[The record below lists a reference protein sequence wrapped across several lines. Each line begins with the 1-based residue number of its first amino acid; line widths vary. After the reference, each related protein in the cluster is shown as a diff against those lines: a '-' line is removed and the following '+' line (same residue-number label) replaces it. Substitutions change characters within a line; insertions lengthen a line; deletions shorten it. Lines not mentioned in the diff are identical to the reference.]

1 MKRAIY
7 CGLISAV
14 VGFVVAVWV
23 GSVSPA
29 SAPRW
34 MSTRIAYILCPP
46 GIIAGITMTDP
57 DPESIWLLFGPLNAL
72 IYGAV
77 AFTLWLL
84 LVGDDDNSAVSKK
97 EGSDRTLDL

>member
-1 MKRAIY
+1 
-7 CGLISAV
+7 
-14 VGFVVAVWV
+14 
-23 GSVSPA
+23 
-29 SAPRW
+29 

>member
-1 MKRAIY
+1 
-7 CGLISAV
+7 
-14 VGFVVAVWV
+14 
-23 GSVSPA
+23 
-29 SAPRW
+29 

-57 DPESIWLLFGPLNAL
+57 DSESIWLLFGPLNAL

-84 LVGDDDNSAVSKK
+84 LVGDDDNSALSKK